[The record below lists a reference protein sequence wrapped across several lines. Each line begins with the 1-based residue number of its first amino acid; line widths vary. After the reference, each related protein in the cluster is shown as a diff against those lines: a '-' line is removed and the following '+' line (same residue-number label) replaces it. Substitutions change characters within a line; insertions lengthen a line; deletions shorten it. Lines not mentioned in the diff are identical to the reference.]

1 MLLLLLLVL
10 PAVLRCWAGPG
21 VSNSSSSSSHTS
33 SIGGVSESQD
43 AIDVA
48 LDITMMLVKHIYFHA
63 DMHGDI
69 LSENFS
75 MPTPMAP
82 EVITSQHVQWLL
94 SFHVAMTAQSLYK
107 QQRGRSKAVPLAAGS
122 SKRQQQQI
130 DQQGKEQL
138 KVAAVH
144 KRLLEGLGVPGL
156 VGVEY
161 EGQLHMPDW
170 ANATVYP
177 VIMACYVCNC
187 PDVRDASSSSGG
199 SRAEQQ
205 QQQQQQLW
213 TPTLHL
219 RRAAVLLE
227 LCLLD
232 CRIAPLQFGLQC
244 VRREVVSLRD
254 CLQRELSGDTV
265 AAAARAQA
273 AVAAGLLP
281 ALLQQ
286 LPAAMEC
293 AAQLAES
300 NVGLGTPGN
309 VEAKCS
315 MAVREMGVL
324 LADVLSGEHS
334 SLHARLF
341 MSSASWVLCVTART
355 T

>member
-1 MLLLLLLVL
+1 MSVLLRLLVL

-21 VSNSSSSSSHTS
+21 VSNSSSRSHTS
-33 SIGGVSESQD
+33 TIGGLNESRD

-48 LDITMMLVKHIYFHA
+48 LEITMMLVKHIYFHA

-69 LSENFS
+69 LSENFR
-75 MPTPMAP
+75 MPVDMAP
-82 EVITSQHVQWLL
+82 EVATSQHVQWLL
-94 SFHVAMTAQSLYK
+94 SLHHVAMTAQSLYK
-107 QQRGRSKAVPLAAGS
+107 LQRGRLKAVPLVAGS
-122 SKRQQQQI
+122 SKRQQQI

-144 KRLLEGLGVPGL
+144 KRLLEGLGVPAL

-170 ANATVYP
+170 ANAMVYP
-177 VIMACYVCNC
+177 VIMASYVCNC
-187 PDVRDASSSSGG
+187 PDVRDTTSSSSGG
-199 SRAEQQ
+199 SRAQQ

-254 CLQRELSGDTV
+254 CLRRELSGDTV
-265 AAAARAQA
+265 AAAAKAQA
-273 AVAAGLLP
+273 AVTAGLLP

-293 AAQLAES
+293 AAQFAES
-300 NVGLGTPGN
+300 NVGLGTLGN

-324 LADVLSGEHS
+324 LADVLSGELKQGCHTS
-334 SLHARLF
+334 
-341 MSSASWVLCVTART
+341 
-355 T
+355 